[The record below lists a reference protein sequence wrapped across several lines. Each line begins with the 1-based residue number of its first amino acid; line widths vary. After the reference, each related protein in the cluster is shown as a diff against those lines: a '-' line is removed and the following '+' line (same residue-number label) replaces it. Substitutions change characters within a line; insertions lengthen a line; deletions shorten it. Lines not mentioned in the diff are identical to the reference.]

1 MLYMYTFIVTNMQL
15 KPESLVKYYC
25 NRGRMENFIK
35 ESKNGFDFDS
45 MSSHNKVVNANRL
58 QISMLAYNLFNWFK
72 RLALPENMRK
82 LQVDT
87 IRLKLIKIASRIVR
101 SARYIIFKLCSSCPY
116 KTEFYET
123 LENIRKLNLQPQ
135 LE

>member
-1 MLYMYTFIVTNMQL
+1 MYTFIVTNMQL

-45 MSSHNKVVNANRL
+45 MSSHSKVVNANRL

-123 LENIRKLNLQPQ
+123 LENIRKLKLQPQ